1 MSYILDALRRADA
14 ERARAQGLAPGLHTQ
29 ASALPVVLAP
39 TARPRWPLLLGAAL
53 GGGLLVALAVVF
65 AGGSGPWRD
74 GPAAAEGR
82 PTLAVAPGPSPD
94 VVRQPAADGLM
105 SPAPSPSPSPS
116 NPTPPPTARTQD
128 APPAGGPASSPD
140 VVRPQ
145 APSPATVSPAAGQ
158 ATAARSAPAVVPGS
172 AAAAAPTPAG
182 MPAATQARSGPDP
195 QPAAARAPALT
206 RLADLPPAQRQR
218 LMGLQPGGVVHA
230 ATAAQR
236 LVLINGQVFHEGE
249 QPQPGLVLEQ
259 IRLKSLV
266 FSLDGY
272 RFEWPL

>member
-82 PTLAVAPGPSPD
+82 PMLAVAPGPSPD

-105 SPAPSPSPSPS
+105 SPAPSRSPS

-128 APPAGGPASSPD
+128 APPVDGPASSP
-140 VVRPQ
+140 
-145 APSPATVSPAAGQ
+145 ATVPPAADQ

-172 AAAAAPTPAG
+172 AAAAAPTPTPAG

-206 RLADLPPAQRQR
+206 RLADLPPALRQR